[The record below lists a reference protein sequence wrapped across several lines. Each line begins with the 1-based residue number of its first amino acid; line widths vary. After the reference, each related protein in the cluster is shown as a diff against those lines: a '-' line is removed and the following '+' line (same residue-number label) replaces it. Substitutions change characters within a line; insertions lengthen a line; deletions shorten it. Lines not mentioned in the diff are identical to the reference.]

1 MSPVSPGVM
10 SEAAV
15 VARNNGGN
23 VTPDQLATD
32 MRVTEKRVHQIMSPL
47 IDTDAWIVT
56 GQTATGCYGD
66 VQRRD

>member
-1 MSPVSPGVM
+1 MTEEPHITPGV
-10 SEAAV
+10 
-15 VARNNGGN
+15 RRI
-23 VTPDQLATD
+23 ATATTGALD

-66 VQRRD
+66 VQP